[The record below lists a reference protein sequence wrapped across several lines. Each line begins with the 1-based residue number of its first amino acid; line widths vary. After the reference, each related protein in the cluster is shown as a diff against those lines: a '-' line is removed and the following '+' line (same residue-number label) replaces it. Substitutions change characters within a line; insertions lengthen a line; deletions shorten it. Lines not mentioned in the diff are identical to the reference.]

1 MSFNGMC
8 LRVRGRRRDVLLPMV
23 RRRLIKASYL
33 HSFDGP
39 LFYVRGP
46 AELHVLCQS
55 GDSLARVKAA
65 DALGQS
71 L

>member
-1 MSFNGMC
+1 M
-8 LRVRGRRRDVLLPMV
+8 LLPMV